1 MTDVQRILRRV
12 PEPIDDLVPRVYEE
26 LRALAGRFMSRERGN
41 HTLQTTALVHEAYL
55 RLVEQRNLDPA
66 DRDHFFAAAANT
78 IRRILTDHARQRHA
92 AKRGGDWERVTISDV
107 DAADESAT
115 VDLLALDEALEKLAA
130 LDGRAARVVTMR
142 YFGGLKNEQIAAAL
156 GVSERT
162 IADDWAT
169 ARAWLRREL
178 EADSPGRA
186 DEP

>member
-1 MTDVQRILRRV
+1 
-12 PEPIDDLVPRVYEE
+12 
-26 LRALAGRFMSRERGN
+26 MSRERAS
-41 HTLQTTALVHEAYL
+41 HTLQTTALVHEAYV

-78 IRRILTDHARQRHA
+78 IRRMLTDHARQRHA

-107 DAADESAT
+107 DAADDPPPWTCSRWT
-115 VDLLALDEALEKLAA
+115 RRS
-130 LDGRAARVVTMR
+130 RARRARRRTARVVTMR

-169 ARAWLRREL
+169 APRVAAPRAGGGF
-178 EADSPGRA
+178 PGRGR
-186 DEP
+186 